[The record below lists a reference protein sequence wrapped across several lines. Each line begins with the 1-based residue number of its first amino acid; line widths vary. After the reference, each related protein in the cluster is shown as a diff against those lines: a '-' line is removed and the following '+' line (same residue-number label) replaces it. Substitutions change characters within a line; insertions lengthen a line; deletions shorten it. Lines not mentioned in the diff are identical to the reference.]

1 MARGDVLS
9 DEEMDKMLRDLLDI
23 DSSDLDW
30 RRAQRGALLT
40 HIDRGGDA
48 SVRYEP
54 DPLSDHHVVL
64 EHQAR
69 PMLRA
74 WTSRRVVA
82 GVAAAALIGVGTFAT
97 LRFSGERS
105 VDPGAAS
112 EVPSPSSATAPPTT
126 GVGTASSEWP
136 DLLPSIRP
144 TDGEVVDAS
153 IAQTA
158 VENPRYTPA
167 VVGLVEGSS
176 VRDLMTIA
184 AVDTEPYLAA
194 IERALGVTDATKV
207 DGVDVEFYDLL
218 EKNAFGPSMAI
229 FDYDNTHS
237 VVVYGS
243 DPLGFLSSAGTS
255 FASISDEGSSPSS
268 PLALEL
274 NRLPEG
280 YETLA
285 LPQPMVPGAVVPSIN
300 VTRANG
306 DVLAFITLWSG
317 PDAFGMAL
325 SAATDL
331 TRTDD
336 GSYWFSDRR
345 LGSQLIRQVGVGEWL
360 GMSNI
365 FGADDD
371 TPATPGEGLA
381 IADRIELVDRD
392 TWLAR
397 YPDAIDGGTP
407 ATTLDPEDLE
417 AVPAATEEMPVAD
430 DPPPARVLVANA
442 STIAGVAGTLTEQ
455 LRGDFQTLPAVN
467 SDEPNPR
474 ERSAVYYANGFDGDA
489 VAIAER
495 IGGADV
501 LPMPEE
507 LPIEGGNGAL
517 IAPDIVDGRGAID
530 ILVMLANDHAG
541 AIDGS
546 ATR

>member
-1 MARGDVLS
+1 
-9 DEEMDKMLRDLLDI
+9 MDKMLRDLLDV
-23 DSSDLDW
+23 DSWDLDS

-40 HIDRGGDA
+40 HIDRVGDA
-48 SVRYEP
+48 SERYEP
-54 DPLSDHHVVL
+54 DPLLGRPIVL

-69 PMLRA
+69 PTLRA

-82 GVAAAALIGVGTFAT
+82 GVAAAALIGVGTLAT
-97 LRFSGERS
+97 LRFSGHRS
-105 VDPGAAS
+105 SEPGAAND
-112 EVPSPSSATAPPTT
+112 VPAPSSATAPPTT
-126 GVGTASSEWP
+126 GVGAASSEWP
-136 DLLPSIRP
+136 DLLPSITP
-144 TDGEVVDAS
+144 SNGEVVEAS

-176 VRDLMTIA
+176 VRDLVTIA
-184 AVDTEPYLAA
+184 AVETEPYLAE

-207 DGVDVEFYDLL
+207 NGLDVDFYELR

-243 DPLGFLSSAGTS
+243 DPLGFLSLAGTS
-255 FASISDEGSSPSS
+255 FASISDAGSSPTS
-268 PLALEL
+268 PLALEVG
-274 NRLPEG
+274 RLPEG

-285 LPQPMVPGAVVPSIN
+285 LPQPMVPGAVIPSIN

-317 PDAFGMAL
+317 PDAFGIAL

-360 GMSNI
+360 VMSNI
-365 FGADDD
+365 FGANDD
-371 TPATPGEGLA
+371 TPATLEEALA
-381 IADRIELVDRD
+381 IADRIELVDRN

-407 ATTLDPEDLE
+407 ATTLAPEDLE
-417 AVPAATEEMPVAD
+417 AAPAATEEVPVVD
-430 DPPPARVLVANA
+430 NTPPARVLVANA
-442 STIAGVAGTLTEQ
+442 STIAGVAGRLTEQ

-474 ERSAVYYANGFDGDA
+474 ERSTVYYANGFDGDA
-489 VAIAER
+489 MAIAER

-507 LPIEGGNGAL
+507 LPIEGGNDAL

-530 ILVMLANDHAG
+530 ILVMIANDHAETIDE
-541 AIDGS
+541 AI
-546 ATR
+546 TP